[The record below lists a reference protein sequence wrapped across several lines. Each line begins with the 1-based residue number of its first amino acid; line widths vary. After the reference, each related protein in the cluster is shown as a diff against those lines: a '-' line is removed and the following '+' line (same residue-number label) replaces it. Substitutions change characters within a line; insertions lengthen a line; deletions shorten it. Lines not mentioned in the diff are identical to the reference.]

1 MAISIHSVI
10 LAVKMAFKKSKDYTD
25 QKTSGLVG
33 GVTYKGAVSYY
44 SDLENLTNVEEGFA
58 YTVKYAGTSGT
69 TPDGTEYVWGYDT
82 DLQALAWIDFSKDSY
97 TKAQTDEKLSEIK
110 VVTNRIIM
118 DDTEDTLLFVQATQP
133 TGNIPEGSIWI
144 NTAVVNP

>member
-58 YTVKYAGTSGT
+58 YTVKYAGTTGT
-69 TPDGTEYVWGYDT
+69 TPDGTEYVWGYDS

-97 TKAQTDEKLSEIK
+97 TKAETDTMLSPFTSHFTFSENSK
-110 VVTNRIIM
+110 M
-118 DDTEDTLLFVQATQP
+118 YYLQP
-133 TGNIPEGSIWI
+133 EQPSNPQDGDIWI
-144 NTAVVNP
+144 G